1 VSLERIALIV
11 HCAECGALWLP
22 PDEERWRAYHKDDE
36 LVADL
41 EKMVE
46 RTRVELERLAAAT
59 ER

>member
-1 VSLERIALIV
+1 VSPESVVLIPS
-11 HCAECGALWLP
+11 CAECDALWLP